1 VKKAMWNEFENRN
14 KNIYMDIIT
23 TLLSIP
29 LVFLYATSL
38 LILVMSS
45 FSASMLKKLRA
56 IINRNKKKPSL
67 KG

>member
-1 VKKAMWNEFENRN
+1 MWNEFENRN